1 MKRSNRTLRS
11 VLSLLLAVA
20 MCLTL
25 ALPALA
31 AGGETTFD
39 GVYRLV
45 NAVNADQRVARATTA
60 FRQTTDFTFGNR
72 RQGATLRSPCS
83 S

>member
-39 GVYRLV
+39 GVYRLLGFGIDII
-45 NAVNADQRVARATTA
+45 AVKPRKHTQSKQQLHSAPT
-60 FRQTTDFTFGNR
+60 
-72 RQGATLRSPCS
+72 S
-83 S
+83 SIVTCI